1 MQKCIPDTLLQRTK
15 MNPGRIPI
23 LAILMTVYR
32 GHLVIADTFSSLL
45 DQFYLSITDFMKK
58 FLLYSFKNEKMVFWS
73 PPPPP
78 PPQSP
83 ISQLDISRAGSTHR
97 ETSRNAEKRPEMPRN
112 VQKYQVL
119 RILKCLGGGGGGGEG
134 VHKGVH

>member
-78 PPQSP
+78 TVTNQPARYFSGR
-83 ISQLDISRAGSTHR
+83 LYASRNVKKCR
-97 ETSRNAEKRPEMPRN
+97 ETSRNAEKRPEISSFENSQMSR
-112 VQKYQVL
+112 
-119 RILKCLGGGGGGGEG
+119 GGGEG